1 MQSRLRYF
9 LTLELKPRSRKRP
22 CRVVARGASGRAES
36 RGAQSSGAGRHG
48 ILQSRRAQ
56 AKIRERRRGI
66 CAVMVDGAG
75 LRVDAPRHSE
85 WTRRQWT
92 AIGHRGNECQ
102 GTEAHCERLFQ
113 APCSR
118 HAPAS
123 VKPLPRSPDR
133 LFEAPQPHA
142 ALPSCPSSHTCSPT
156 CFPTPLAPGG
166 RLQHSSVVAAA
177 VHHYAGCGSVRF
189 RSLDAHQSPLAS
201 HHLPPPTLQ
210 HPTARDGIRRALR
223 ATTCRLQPTSL
234 HQRVP
239 PCICFSEPG
248 LRLRSWSSLQMT
260 VAALRTSR
268 PSPSAAGL
276 ASRRNRCRRCPR
288 TTTT

>member
-75 LRVDAPRHSE
+75 LRVDAPRHGE

-92 AIGHRGNECQ
+92 AAIGHRGNECQ

-142 ALPSCPSSHTCSPT
+142 ALPSCPSHTCSPT

-166 RLQHSSVVAAA
+166 RLQHSSVVRLSIILPVVAL
-177 VHHYAGCGSVRF
+177 CGSAVWM
-189 RSLDAHQSPLAS
+189 PTS
-201 HHLPPPTLQ
+201 HPWPPTTS
-210 HPTARDGIRRALR
+210 HPQLSSTQLLVMAFGALCAQRHAGSNPRPQAHVTPPAR
-223 ATTCRLQPTSL
+223 ATVHLFL
-234 HQRVP
+234 
-239 PCICFSEPG
+239 
-248 LRLRSWSSLQMT
+248 
-260 VAALRTSR
+260 
-268 PSPSAAGL
+268 
-276 ASRRNRCRRCPR
+276 
-288 TTTT
+288 

>member
-66 CAVMVDGAG
+66 CAVMVDCAG
-75 LRVDAPRHSE
+75 LRVDAPRHGE

-92 AIGHRGNECQ
+92 AAIGHRGNECQ

-223 ATTCRLQPTSL
+223 ATTCRLQPTS
-234 HQRVP
+234 
-239 PCICFSEPG
+239 PG
-248 LRLRSWSSLQMT
+248 PRHSTSACHRASVSLSP
-260 VAALRTSR
+260 VCACEAGAA
-268 PSPSAAGL
+268 
-276 ASRRNRCRRCPR
+276 CR
-288 TTTT
+288 